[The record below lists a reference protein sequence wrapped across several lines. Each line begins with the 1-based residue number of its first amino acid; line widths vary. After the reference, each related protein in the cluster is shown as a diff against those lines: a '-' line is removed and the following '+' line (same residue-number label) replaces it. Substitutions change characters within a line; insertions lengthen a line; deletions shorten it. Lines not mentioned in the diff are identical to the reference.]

1 MVSFEMNMDANSV
14 ERVGYNFVDMLSDIG
29 GIQTI
34 VMTSFALVMSILNHN
49 YFDSYMAQRLYKL
62 DKEKRKGSE

>member
-1 MVSFEMNMDANSV
+1 MVSFEMNMDMNSID
-14 ERVGYNFVDMLSDIG
+14 RVGYNFIDMLSDIG

-34 VMTSFALVMSILNHN
+34 VMTTFALILSILNHN

-62 DKEKRKGSE
+62 DKE

>member
-1 MVSFEMNMDANSV
+1 MVSFEMNMDLNSID
-14 ERVGYNFVDMLSDIG
+14 RVGYNFIDMLSDIG

-34 VMTSFALVMSILNHN
+34 VMTTFALIMSILNHN

-62 DKEKRKGSE
+62 DKEKRKRSE

>member
-1 MVSFEMNMDANSV
+1 MVSFEMNMDLNSID
-14 ERVGYNFVDMLSDIG
+14 RVGYNFIDMLSDIG

-34 VMTSFALVMSILNHN
+34 VMTTFALVMSILNHN

-62 DKEKRKGSE
+62 DKEKRKRSE